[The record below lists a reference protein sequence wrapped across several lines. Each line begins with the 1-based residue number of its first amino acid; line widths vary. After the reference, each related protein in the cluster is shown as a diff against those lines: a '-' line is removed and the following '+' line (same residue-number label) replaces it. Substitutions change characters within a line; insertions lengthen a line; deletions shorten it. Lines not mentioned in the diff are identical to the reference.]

1 VKEGKIEIKDM
12 KEIIQEMIDKIRE
25 KDMKEITEVKREMK
39 KD

>member
-1 VKEGKIEIKDM
+1 M